1 MTSKK
6 QRTTARRNIRKAQ
19 RVWDRMHYSVAEG
32 KIEPKI
38 ASGGGLFYFSS
49 KHTKQNDAIKK
60 ADNLRNRGF
69 LARVK
74 YLTIAGKNIFL
85 VYKGRKRKQTV
96 KVTSGTGPK
105 GHYHS
110 GYKKSGP
117 KWSGYGK
124 REKPGLGKGR

>member
-6 QRTTARRNIRKAQ
+6 QRAAARKNIRRAQ
-19 RVWDRMHYSVAEG
+19 RVWDRMHFSVAEG

-49 KHTKQNDAIKK
+49 KHTKQKDAIKK
-60 ADNLRNRGF
+60 ADNLRKRGF

-74 YLTIAGKNIFL
+74 YLTIAGKNLFL
-85 VYKGRKRKQTV
+85 VYKGRKRKRTV
-96 KVTSGTGPK
+96 KVAAGTGPK
-105 GHYHS
+105 GQSHS
-110 GYKKSGP
+110 RYKKSGP

-124 REKPGLGKGR
+124 REKPGL